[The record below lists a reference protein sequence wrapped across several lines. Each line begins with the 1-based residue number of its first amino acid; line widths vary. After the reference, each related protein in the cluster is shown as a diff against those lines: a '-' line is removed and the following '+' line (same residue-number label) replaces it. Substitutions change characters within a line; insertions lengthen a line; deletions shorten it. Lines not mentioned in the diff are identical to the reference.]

1 MTASTFEFSEMY
13 MPTPSGAKELWRNA
27 RQILSEEGI
36 IDFVAKLSPWLAP
49 LPSAFFVYEATMQHL
64 TNQPFLAGTIAVVI
78 ETLGLTT
85 THTALGM
92 HAWNKTHE
100 HQPEKKAPFGLSVV
114 LAFAYVA
121 ATLTL
126 IGVLEVFPNVEHY
139 APAMF
144 PLLAVVGAINLAL
157 RSHHNTRIREENETV
172 KDSVARQRQ
181 LEDEDRALKAE
192 ERKMKAA
199 AKYGVTVN
207 QNVNPPSITH
217 QNNVIDN
224 QLTVRLMAGKQN
236 KIDGRRDQLID
247 IVRNN
252 PRIELAELQRQL
264 GLGSANTL
272 KADIRFLID
281 TGRIDFE
288 NRTFTVKG

>member
-1 MTASTFEFSEMY
+1 MTANALEFNEMF
-13 MPTPSGAKELWRNA
+13 MPTPTGAKEAWKAA
-27 RQILSEEGI
+27 RRILSEEGV

-49 LPSAFFVYEATMQHL
+49 LPSAFFVYEATMHHL
-64 TNQPFLAGTIAVVI
+64 TDWQPLAFTIAVVI

-92 HAWNKTHE
+92 HAWNKTHYD
-100 HQPEKKAPFGLSVV
+100 HPEKQAPFGLSVI
-114 LAFAYVA
+114 LACAYVA
-121 ATLTL
+121 ATLSL
-126 IGVLEVFPNVEHY
+126 IGVLEVFPDFEHY

-157 RSHHNTRIREENETV
+157 RSHHNTRIREENEV
-172 KDSVARQRQ
+172 IKDSVARQRQ

-199 AKYGVTVN
+199 AKYGAIVN
-207 QNVNPPSITH
+207 QNVSLPSNSH

-288 NRTFTVKG
+288 NRTFAVKG

>member
-1 MTASTFEFSEMY
+1 MTANALSFNEMI
-13 MPTPSGAKELWRNA
+13 MPTPTGAKEAWKSA
-27 RQILSEEGI
+27 RKILTEEGV

-49 LPSAFFVYEATMQHL
+49 LPSAFFVYEATKEHL
-64 TNQPFLAGTIAVVI
+64 TDNPALAITIAIVI

-92 HAWNKTHE
+92 HAWNKTHAN
-100 HQPEKKAPFGLSVV
+100 QLEKQAPFGLSVI
-114 LAFAYVA
+114 LACAYVA
-121 ATLTL
+121 ATLSL
-126 IGVLEVFPNVEHY
+126 IGVLEVFPEFEHY

-157 RSHHNTRIREENETV
+157 RSHHNTRIREENEV
-172 KDSVARQRQ
+172 IKDSVARQRQ

-192 ERKMKAA
+192 ERKIKTA
-199 AKYGVTVN
+199 AKYGLTVN
-207 QNVNPPSITH
+207 QNVNPPSISH

>member
-1 MTASTFEFSEMY
+1 MTASTFDFNEML
-13 MPTPSGAKELWRNA
+13 MPTPTGAKEAWNNA
-27 RQILSEEGI
+27 RKILTEEGV

-49 LPSAFFVYEATMQHL
+49 LPSAFFVYEATIQHL
-64 TNQPFLAGTIAVVI
+64 TDQPALAITIAVVI

-92 HAWNKTHE
+92 HAWNKTHAS
-100 HQPEKKAPFGLSVV
+100 QPEKQAPFALSMV
-114 LAFAYVA
+114 LALAYVA

-126 IGVLEVFPNVEHY
+126 IGVLEVFPNLEHY

-172 KDSVARQRQ
+172 KDRVARQRQ

-199 AKYGVTVN
+199 AKYGATVN
-207 QNVNPPSITH
+207 QNVNLPSISH

-236 KIDGRRDQLID
+236 KIDSRRTQLID

-272 KADIRFLID
+272 KADIRFLTD
-281 TGRIDFE
+281 TGQIEFE
-288 NRTFTVKG
+288 NRTFAVKG